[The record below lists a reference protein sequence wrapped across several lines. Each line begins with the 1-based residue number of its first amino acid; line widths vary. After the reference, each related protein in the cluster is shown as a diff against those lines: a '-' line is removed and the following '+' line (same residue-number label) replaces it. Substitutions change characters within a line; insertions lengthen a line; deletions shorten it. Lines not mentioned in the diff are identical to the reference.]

1 MEGKHKNRQP
11 MVLWLSHPEYRKFPL
26 MVFHNH
32 MMYKELQ
39 KMKKGGRK
47 KHGVR
52 SK

>member
-1 MEGKHKNRQP
+1 MEGKHKNRWP
-11 MVLWLSHPEYRKFPL
+11 MVLWLSHPEYQKFPL
-26 MVFHNH
+26 TVFCNH
-32 MMYKELQ
+32 IYKELQ